1 MGVYRRKQTG
11 KWCWEIPVRDATGK
25 RKMLGRYDYDSRDA
39 AMLDWIEEKQRIG
52 LNMTHLTLRQACV
65 NRLVQVQAYATHPAT
80 YPDNKRQL
88 GRFVAW
94 ADLPIGEITQ
104 DMVQAKIIDLA
115 RELDSNNNANKH
127 LVALKAVFSLAVKSG
142 KLTRNPCVGIS
153 FLPVERKAKV
163 IPERSQVA
171 QVLLLANPMDR
182 AYLTI
187 VRFTAARINEINR
200 LTWADVDF
208 EKGAVRLWTNKRKGG
223 NRQSRWVPCID
234 KVVDSL
240 RYAHQHRT
248 PNSPYVFNNP
258 TMVERHPA
266 NPEKWCYGYRDKF
279 LDTLCRKAGV
289 PEMGYHTLRHL
300 TASEMAARGANLIDI
315 QKVLGHQ
322 RASTT
327 DGYLESLGFISIRG
341 AMLLLE
347 DEEAVQGA
355 CDRKG
360 ENECR

>member
-1 MGVYRRKQTG
+1 MGVYMRHNGWAYEIRQRVDGKQVTVASQHG
-11 KWCWEIPVRDATGK
+11 FTN
-25 RKMLGRYDYDSRDA
+25 RDA
-39 AMLDWIEEKQRIG
+39 ATLAWIEAKKRIA

-65 NRLVQVQAYATHPAT
+65 NRLAQVQAYATHPAT

-88 GRFVAW
+88 GRFIAW
-94 ADLPIGEITQ
+94 ADLPLVEITQ
-104 DMVQAKIIDLA
+104 DMIQAKIIDLA
-115 RELDSNNNANKH
+115 RKLDSNNNANKH

-142 KLTRNPCVGIS
+142 KLSRNPCVGIS
-153 FLPVERKAKV
+153 FLPVERKAKM

-234 KVVDSL
+234 KVVDAL

-266 NPEKWCYGYRDKF
+266 NPEKWRYIYRDKF
-279 LDTLCRKAGV
+279 LHTLCRRAGV

-300 TASEMAARGANLIDI
+300 TASEMASRGASLTDI

-327 DGYLESLGFISIRG
+327 DGYLQDLGFVSVRG

-347 DEEAVQGA
+347 D
-355 CDRKG
+355 G
-360 ENECR
+360 ENEEAIKAEAK